1 MKDWQLDL
9 LREQADAEEWE
20 NMNRTDSRK
29 EAAALLLAKAR
40 DLLSDVYDALA
51 EAAEIVEG
59 LPVTDRYMSLAMDVD
74 ELSENIIAE
83 MKGD

>member
-9 LREQADAEEWE
+9 LREQADAEAWE
-20 NMNRTDSRK
+20 NMNRTDPRK

-83 MKGD
+83 MKGE

>member
-9 LREQADAEEWE
+9 MREQADAEAWE
-20 NMNRTDSRK
+20 NMHRTDPRK
-29 EAAALLLAKAR
+29 EAAALLLSKAR

-74 ELSENIIAE
+74 ELSENILAE
-83 MKGD
+83 MKGE

>member
-9 LREQADAEEWE
+9 MREQADAAAWE
-20 NMNRTDSRK
+20 NMNRTDPRK

-74 ELSENIIAE
+74 ELSENILAE
-83 MKGD
+83 IKGD